1 MSYIINIKLKQLMK
15 EFNVTQRD
23 LEKMTGL
30 SRRTI
35 SELSNNKM
43 ERIPKSAL
51 SKIGEAF
58 AIEDIRELI
67 DFKNEQ

>member
-58 AIEDIRELI
+58 ALEDIRDLI
-67 DFKNEQ
+67 DFQKEQ